1 MKEYVDLDEWIQLM
15 HLARKNGVT
24 VEQVKNFIEGRN
36 DDEATNDFGKR

>member
-15 HLARKNGVT
+15 QLARKNGVT

-36 DDEATNDFGKR
+36 DDEDVK